1 MLASPSRG
9 HLRVAVGWYLIHT
22 KPGRENLA
30 EFNLLRQKYQV
41 YYPRLA
47 RTWQRRGR
55 RISEVTSLFPRYLF
69 LNLAQD
75 QELGP
80 VRSTLGVA
88 NIVRFGQA
96 YAVVPAS
103 VIEVLRDRADPQTG
117 FHSLQCHAVFE
128 PGSEVKIIDGALQ
141 GLAGVFLR
149 EAGEQR
155 VVLLLQL
162 LGRDVHVEV
171 AEGSIL
177 PSSESQTRYVA

>member
-1 MLASPSRG
+1 M
-9 HLRVAVGWYLIHT
+9 GWYLIHT

-30 EFNLLRQKYQV
+30 EFNLLRQKYLV
-41 YYPRLA
+41 YYPRVT
-47 RTWQRRGR
+47 RPSQRGR

-69 LNLAQD
+69 LRLAQD

-96 YAVVPAS
+96 YAVVPAE
-103 VIEVLRDRADPQTG
+103 VIEDLRNRADPQSG
-117 FHSLQCHAVFE
+117 FHRLQCHALFE

-155 VVLLLQL
+155 VLLLLEL